1 MVKRLFDIMLSAA
14 ALVLLS
20 PILLIVATGIRLS
33 SRGPIFYRARR
44 VGLNGEEFTM
54 HKFRTMETNQW
65 PAGSPITAPND
76 SRVFLFGSVL
86 RHLKIDELPQLYDV
100 LRGKMSFVGPRPE
113 DPRCVRERYTAE
125 DMQIFAVLPGIT
137 SPASIYDYTHGD
149 QILSQG
155 EAEEVYFDRLLPMK
169 LALEAHYVHN
179 ATFLYDILIIVRTIA
194 VIILVGFG
202 KRSFSEPA
210 EMRHIWTCCSDR
222 HVVATCPPPRRG

>member
-65 PAGSPITAPND
+65 PAGSAITAPND

-86 RHLKIDELPQLYDV
+86 RRLKIDELPQLYDV

-113 DPRCVRERYTAE
+113 DPR
-125 DMQIFAVLPGIT
+125 I
-137 SPASIYDYTHGD
+137 
-149 QILSQG
+149 
-155 EAEEVYFDRLLPMK
+155 
-169 LALEAHYVHN
+169 
-179 ATFLYDILIIVRTIA
+179 
-194 VIILVGFG
+194 
-202 KRSFSEPA
+202 
-210 EMRHIWTCCSDR
+210 
-222 HVVATCPPPRRG
+222 